1 MNDVKTGVPLEQFIQ
16 ALQTQ
21 LDRAQNAMALKAE
34 NMDLPLTF
42 AVKDISLDLRT
53 HVDVVKSEVRIR
65 PAGPS
70 DQSASTL
77 HLTLTTITR
86 PMIKENAKPLSLD
99 PTQASLNEGDL
110 TDEEQTRLEW
120 AGIHTI
126 DQLQKLSET
135 GKGKEIERVASLP
148 VDRLRQ
154 ALARASQPQVHRIE
168 PYGISE
174 GLSANDGLP
183 ALRVRGKNLAR
194 QGAPRVSISGQAVS
208 VLKATDQELIIA
220 PAAHQFAGNLVI
232 EAGPQARAEAAFDL
246 TPHVAS
252 LSAAATATTPP
263 VAGGEA

>member
-1 MNDVKTGVPLEQFIQ
+1 
-16 ALQTQ
+16 
-21 LDRAQNAMALKAE
+21 
-34 NMDLPLTF
+34 
-42 AVKDISLDLRT
+42 
-53 HVDVVKSEVRIR
+53 
-65 PAGPS
+65 
-70 DQSASTL
+70 
-77 HLTLTTITR
+77 
-86 PMIKENAKPLSLD
+86 
-99 PTQASLNEGDL
+99 
-110 TDEEQTRLEW
+110 
-120 AGIHTI
+120 
-126 DQLQKLSET
+126 
-135 GKGKEIERVASLP
+135 
-148 VDRLRQ
+148 
-154 ALARASQPQVHRIE
+154 VHRIE

>member
-65 PAGPS
+65 PAGPG
-70 DQSASTL
+70 DQAASTL

-99 PTQASLNEGDL
+99 PSQASLNEGDL

-126 DQLQKLSET
+126 DQLQKLSDT
-135 GKGKEIERVASLP
+135 GKSKDIERVASLP

-168 PYGISE
+168 PYGLTE
-174 GLSANDGLP
+174 GLSANGELP

-208 VLKATDQELIIA
+208 VLKATDQELILA
-220 PAAHQFAGNLVI
+220 PAAHQFAGTLVI
-232 EAGPQARAEAAFDL
+232 EAGPQARVEAAFDL

-252 LSAAATATTPP
+252 QKAAAQVAASA
-263 VAGGEA
+263 AGGEA